1 MKKRNMI
8 AALLCSACLVAG
20 SVNPVFA
27 DASKVVT
34 LGADLTDAQKQTM
47 MKYFNVSSDQ
57 VQVMTITNQD
67 EHNHLDNIAPQEQ
80 IGSHTLSCA
89 YVKPTQSGGIKVR
102 TANLNWVTGNM
113 IATTL
118 STSGV
123 KNCEVVAACPMEV
136 SGTGALTGI
145 QMAYEKA
152 SGEKLDETKTKLANQ
167 EIVTTGELADKVGK
181 NEATTVVNQSKMD
194 VIQNNVQNAD
204 EIQNI
209 VINVAE
215 QNNISVSQDDIDKI
229 VSLLEQIAQQDYN
242 YDDVKETLEQVDANT
257 TGKSSSD
264 DTLDGESSDDTVEVD
279 GDSSDDIVN
288 NVDDSV
294 LGDDVIQ
301 SSTEDPSLE
310 EQTADDSQDTSSET
324 GIPEATDDGTY
335 SSEDES
341 SSDESASD
349 ESASDEN
356 TEESTYDES
365 SSDENTSDE
374 STSDE
379 AATDETETDETTSDE
394 ASSDET
400 ASEGSDQE
408 ESSSDET
415 GIPEATE
422 DTDSSENADSSEET
436 GSAENDTSVLGEE
449 AKNNYDKFVLF
460 VKGEYEGDADSL
472 LAATEDTEA
481 VATVTLDEQTAKSV
495 AQTIEN
501 DYYDILKDGTES
513 YEADGT
519 EKYVSTE
526 LNMMDQKLKKR
537 FGIDASQED
546 TDSTDETAAILA
558 DVTEEDK
565 QTLYKDTMKYL
576 AGLYGENTDPSEESA
591 AE

>member
-57 VQVMTITNQD
+57 VQVMTITNED
-67 EHNHLDNIAPQEQ
+67 EHKHLDNIAPQSQ
-80 IGSHTLSCA
+80 IGSRTLSCA

-194 VIQNNVQNAD
+194 VIQNGVQNAD

-215 QNNISVSQDDIDKI
+215 QNNISISQDDIDRI
-229 VSLLEQIAQQDYN
+229 VSLLGQIAQQDYN

-257 TGKSSSD
+257 TGQASSSD
-264 DTLDGESSDDTVEVD
+264 DTLDGESSDDTVDVD
-279 GDSSDDIVN
+279 EDSSDDIVN
-288 NVDDSV
+288 NVNDSI

-301 SSTEDPSLE
+301 SSTEDPGLE
-310 EQTADDSQDTSSET
+310 KETGADSQDTSNET
-324 GIPEATDDGTY
+324 GIPDATDDGTY
-335 SSEDES
+335 GNEENSDES
-341 SSDESASD
+341 STDESTSDESSTDDSASDESSTD

-356 TEESTYDES
+356 STDDSASDES
-365 SSDENTSDE
+365 STDE
-374 STSDE
+374 SASDE
-379 AATDETETDETTSDE
+379 AA
-394 ASSDET
+394 
-400 ASEGSDQE
+400 
-408 ESSSDET
+408 SDET

-422 DTDSSENADSSEET
+422 DTESSESTDSSDQAD
-436 GSAENDTSVLGEE
+436 SAENDTSVLSEE

-460 VKGEYEGDADSL
+460 VKGEYEGDAESL

-481 VATVTLDEQTAKSV
+481 VATVILDEQTAKSV
-495 AQTIEN
+495 AETVEK

-519 EKYVSTE
+519 EKYQNS
-526 LNMMDQKLKKR
+526 
-537 FGIDASQED
+537 FHG
-546 TDSTDETAAILA
+546 
-558 DVTEEDK
+558 
-565 QTLYKDTMKYL
+565 
-576 AGLYGENTDPSEESA
+576 
-591 AE
+591 

>member
-57 VQVMTITNQD
+57 VQVMTITNED
-67 EHNHLDNIAPQEQ
+67 EHKHLDNIAPQSQ
-80 IGSHTLSCA
+80 IGSRTLSCA

-194 VIQNNVQNAD
+194 VIQNGVQNAD

-215 QNNISVSQDDIDKI
+215 QNNISVSQDDIDRI
-229 VSLLEQIAQQDYN
+229 VSLLKQISQQDYN

-257 TGKSSSD
+257 TGQTSSSD
-264 DTLDGESSDDTVEVD
+264 DTLDGESSDETVDVD
-279 GDSSDDIVN
+279 ADSSDDIVN
-288 NVDDSV
+288 NVNDSI

-301 SSTEDPSLE
+301 SSTEDPGLE
-310 EQTADDSQDTSSET
+310 EETGADSQDTSNET
-324 GIPEATDDGTY
+324 GIPDATDDGTY
-335 SSEDES
+335 SNEESSDES
-341 SSDESASD
+341 STDESTSDENSTDESASD
-349 ESASDEN
+349 E
-356 TEESTYDES
+356 
-365 SSDENTSDE
+365 
-374 STSDE
+374 
-379 AATDETETDETTSDE
+379 AA
-394 ASSDET
+394 
-400 ASEGSDQE
+400 
-408 ESSSDET
+408 SDET

-422 DTDSSENADSSEET
+422 DTESSESTDSSDQAD
-436 GSAENDTSVLGEE
+436 SAENDTSVLGEE

-495 AQTIEN
+495 AETVEK

-519 EKYVSTE
+519 EKYQSTE
-526 LNMMDQKLKKR
+526 LNMMDQKLKKL
-537 FGIDASQED
+537 FSIDSSQED
-546 TDSTDETAAILA
+546 TEATDVTADILA
-558 DVTEEDK
+558 DVPQEDK
-565 QTLYKDTMKYL
+565 QTLYKETMKYL
-576 AGLYGENTDPSEESA
+576 AGLYGENTDSSEEST

>member
-1 MKKRNMI
+1 MI

-57 VQVMTITNQD
+57 VQVMTITNED
-67 EHNHLDNIAPQEQ
+67 EHKHLDNIAPQSQ
-80 IGSHTLSCA
+80 IGSRTLSCA

-194 VIQNNVQNAD
+194 VIQNGVQNAD

-215 QNNISVSQDDIDKI
+215 QNNISISQDDIDRI
-229 VSLLEQIAQQDYN
+229 VSLLGQIAQQDYN

-257 TGKSSSD
+257 TGQASSSD
-264 DTLDGESSDDTVEVD
+264 DTLDGESSDDTVDVD
-279 GDSSDDIVN
+279 EDSSDDIVN
-288 NVDDSV
+288 NVNDSI

-301 SSTEDPSLE
+301 SSTEDPGLE
-310 EQTADDSQDTSSET
+310 KETGADSQDTSNET
-324 GIPEATDDGTY
+324 GIPDATDDGTY
-335 SSEDES
+335 GNEENSDES
-341 SSDESASD
+341 S
-349 ESASDEN
+349 
-356 TEESTYDES
+356 T
-365 SSDENTSDE
+365 DE

-379 AATDETETDETTSDE
+379 SSTDDS
-394 ASSDET
+394 A
-400 ASEGSDQE
+400 
-408 ESSSDET
+408 SDET

-422 DTDSSENADSSEET
+422 DTESSESTDSSDQAD
-436 GSAENDTSVLGEE
+436 SAENDTSVLSEE

-460 VKGEYEGDADSL
+460 VKGEYEGDAESL

-481 VATVTLDEQTAKSV
+481 VATVILDEQTAKSV
-495 AQTIEN
+495 AETVEK

-519 EKYVSTE
+519 EKYQSTE
-526 LNMMDQKLKKR
+526 LNMMDQKLKKL
-537 FGIDASQED
+537 FGIDSSQED
-546 TDSTDETAAILA
+546 TDATDVTAAILA
-558 DVTEEDK
+558 DVPQEDK
-565 QTLYKDTMKYL
+565 QTLYKETMKYL
-576 AGLYGENTDPSEESA
+576 AGLYGENTDASEEST

>member
-1 MKKRNMI
+1 MI

-34 LGADLTDAQKQTM
+34 LGADLTDTQKQTM

-57 VQVMTITNQD
+57 VQVMTITNED
-67 EHNHLDNIAPQEQ
+67 EHKHLDNIAPQSQ
-80 IGSHTLSCA
+80 IGSRTLSCA

-194 VIQNNVQNAD
+194 VIQNGVQNAD

-215 QNNISVSQDDIDKI
+215 QNNISISQDDIDRI
-229 VSLLEQIAQQDYN
+229 VSLLGQIAQQDYN

-257 TGKSSSD
+257 TGQASSSD
-264 DTLDGESSDDTVEVD
+264 DTLDGESSDDTVDVD
-279 GDSSDDIVN
+279 EDSSDDIVN
-288 NVDDSV
+288 NVNDSI

-301 SSTEDPSLE
+301 SSTEDPGLE
-310 EQTADDSQDTSSET
+310 KETGADSQDTSNET
-324 GIPEATDDGTY
+324 GIPDATDDGTY
-335 SSEDES
+335 SNEENSDES
-341 SSDESASD
+341 S
-349 ESASDEN
+349 
-356 TEESTYDES
+356 T
-365 SSDENTSDE
+365 DE

-379 AATDETETDETTSDE
+379 SSTDDSASDESSTDES
-394 ASSDET
+394 A
-400 ASEGSDQE
+400 
-408 ESSSDET
+408 SDET

-422 DTDSSENADSSEET
+422 DTESSESTDSSDQAD
-436 GSAENDTSVLGEE
+436 SAENDTSVLSEE

-472 LAATEDTEA
+472 LAATEDTET

-495 AQTIEN
+495 AETVEK

-519 EKYVSTE
+519 EKYQSTE
-526 LNMMDQKLKKR
+526 LNMMDQKLKKL
-537 FGIDASQED
+537 FGIDSSQED
-546 TDSTDETAAILA
+546 TDVTDVTAAILA
-558 DVTEEDK
+558 DVPQEDK
-565 QTLYKDTMKYL
+565 QTLYKETMKYL
-576 AGLYGENTDPSEESA
+576 AGLYGENTDASEESA

>member
-57 VQVMTITNQD
+57 VQVMTITNED
-67 EHNHLDNIAPQEQ
+67 EHKHLDNIAPQSQ
-80 IGSHTLSCA
+80 IGSRTLSCA

-194 VIQNNVQNAD
+194 VIQNGVQNAD

-215 QNNISVSQDDIDKI
+215 QNNISVSQDDIDRI
-229 VSLLEQIAQQDYN
+229 VSLLKQISQQDYN

-257 TGKSSSD
+257 TGQTSSSD
-264 DTLDGESSDDTVEVD
+264 DTLDGESSDETVDVD
-279 GDSSDDIVN
+279 ADSSDDIVN
-288 NVDDSV
+288 NVNDSI

-301 SSTEDPSLE
+301 SSTEDPGLE
-310 EQTADDSQDTSSET
+310 EETGADSQDTSNET
-324 GIPEATDDGTY
+324 GIPEAKEDTE
-335 SSEDES
+335 SSES
-341 SSDESASD
+341 
-349 ESASDEN
+349 
-356 TEESTYDES
+356 
-365 SSDENTSDE
+365 
-374 STSDE
+374 
-379 AATDETETDETTSDE
+379 
-394 ASSDET
+394 
-400 ASEGSDQE
+400 
-408 ESSSDET
+408 
-415 GIPEATE
+415 
-422 DTDSSENADSSEET
+422 TDSSDQAD
-436 GSAENDTSVLGEE
+436 SAENDTSVLSEE

-495 AQTIEN
+495 AETVKK

-519 EKYVSTE
+519 EKYQSTE
-526 LNMMDQKLKKR
+526 LNMMDQKLKKL
-537 FGIDASQED
+537 FSIDSSQED
-546 TDSTDETAAILA
+546 TEATDVTAAILA
-558 DVTEEDK
+558 DVPQEDK
-565 QTLYKDTMKYL
+565 QTLYKETMKYL
-576 AGLYGENTDPSEESA
+576 AGLYGENTDSSEESA

>member
-1 MKKRNMI
+1 MI

-57 VQVMTITNQD
+57 VQVMTITNED
-67 EHNHLDNIAPQEQ
+67 EHKHLDNIAPQSQ
-80 IGSHTLSCA
+80 IGSRTLSCA

-194 VIQNNVQNAD
+194 VIQNGVQNAD

-215 QNNISVSQDDIDKI
+215 QNNISISQDDIDRI
-229 VSLLEQIAQQDYN
+229 VSLLGQIAQQDYN

-257 TGKSSSD
+257 TGQASSSD
-264 DTLDGESSDDTVEVD
+264 DTLDGESSDDTVDVD
-279 GDSSDDIVN
+279 EDSSDDIVN
-288 NVDDSV
+288 NVNDSI

-301 SSTEDPSLE
+301 SSTEDPGLE
-310 EQTADDSQDTSSET
+310 KETGADSQDTSNET
-324 GIPEATDDGTY
+324 GIPDATDDGTY
-335 SSEDES
+335 GNEENSDES
-341 SSDESASD
+341 STDESTSDESSTDDSASDESSTD

-356 TEESTYDES
+356 STDDSASDES
-365 SSDENTSDE
+365 STDE
-374 STSDE
+374 SASDE
-379 AATDETETDETTSDE
+379 AA
-394 ASSDET
+394 
-400 ASEGSDQE
+400 
-408 ESSSDET
+408 SDET

-422 DTDSSENADSSEET
+422 DTESSESTDSSDQAD
-436 GSAENDTSVLGEE
+436 SAENDTSVLSEE

-460 VKGEYEGDADSL
+460 VKGEYEGDAESL

-481 VATVTLDEQTAKSV
+481 VATVILDEQTAKSV
-495 AQTIEN
+495 AETVEK

-519 EKYVSTE
+519 EKYQSTE
-526 LNMMDQKLKKR
+526 LNMMDQKLKKL
-537 FGIDASQED
+537 FGIDSSQDD
-546 TDSTDETAAILA
+546 TDATDVAAAILA
-558 DVTEEDK
+558 DVPQEDK
-565 QTLYKDTMKYL
+565 QTLYKETMKYL
-576 AGLYGENTDPSEESA
+576 AGLYGENTDASEESA

>member
-1 MKKRNMI
+1 MI

-57 VQVMTITNQD
+57 VQVMTITNED
-67 EHNHLDNIAPQEQ
+67 EHKHLDNIAPQSQ
-80 IGSHTLSCA
+80 IGSRTLSCA

-194 VIQNNVQNAD
+194 VIQNGVQNAD

-215 QNNISVSQDDIDKI
+215 QNNISISQDDIDRI
-229 VSLLEQIAQQDYN
+229 VSLLGQIAQQDYN

-257 TGKSSSD
+257 TGQASSSD
-264 DTLDGESSDDTVEVD
+264 DTLDGESSDDTVDVD
-279 GDSSDDIVN
+279 EDSSDDIVN
-288 NVDDSV
+288 NVNDSI

-301 SSTEDPSLE
+301 SSTEDPGLE
-310 EQTADDSQDTSSET
+310 KETGADSQDTSNET
-324 GIPEATDDGTY
+324 GIPDATEDGTY
-335 SSEDES
+335 GNEENSDES
-341 SSDESASD
+341 STD

-356 TEESTYDES
+356 STDDS
-365 SSDENTSDE
+365 
-374 STSDE
+374 
-379 AATDETETDETTSDE
+379 A
-394 ASSDET
+394 
-400 ASEGSDQE
+400 
-408 ESSSDET
+408 SDET

-422 DTDSSENADSSEET
+422 DTESSESTDSSDQAD
-436 GSAENDTSVLGEE
+436 SAENDTSVLSEE

-481 VATVTLDEQTAKSV
+481 VATVILDEQTAKSV
-495 AQTIEN
+495 AETVEK

-519 EKYVSTE
+519 EKYQSTE
-526 LNMMDQKLKKR
+526 LNMMDQKLKKL
-537 FGIDASQED
+537 FGIDSSQDD
-546 TDSTDETAAILA
+546 TDDTDATDVAATILA
-558 DVTEEDK
+558 DVPQEDK
-565 QTLYKDTMKYL
+565 QTLYKETMKYL
-576 AGLYGENTDPSEESA
+576 AGLYSENTDASEESA

>member
-57 VQVMTITNQD
+57 VQVMTITNED
-67 EHNHLDNIAPQEQ
+67 EHKHLDNIAPQSQ
-80 IGSHTLSCA
+80 IGSRTLSCA

-181 NEATTVVNQSKMD
+181 NKATTVVNQSKMD
-194 VIQNNVQNAD
+194 VIQNGVQNAD

-215 QNNISVSQDDIDKI
+215 QNNISVSQDDIDRI
-229 VSLLEQIAQQDYN
+229 VSLLKQISQQDYN

-257 TGKSSSD
+257 TGQTSSSD
-264 DTLDGESSDDTVEVD
+264 DTLDGESSDETVDVD
-279 GDSSDDIVN
+279 ADSSDDIVN
-288 NVDDSV
+288 NVNDSI

-301 SSTEDPSLE
+301 SSTEDPGLE
-310 EQTADDSQDTSSET
+310 EETGADSQDTSNET
-324 GIPEATDDGTY
+324 GIPDATDDGTY
-335 SSEDES
+335 SNEESSDES
-341 SSDESASD
+341 STDESASD
-349 ESASDEN
+349 ESSTDESASDEN
-356 TEESTYDES
+356 STEDSASDES
-365 SSDENTSDE
+365 STDE

-379 AATDETETDETTSDE
+379 AA
-394 ASSDET
+394 
-400 ASEGSDQE
+400 
-408 ESSSDET
+408 SDET

-422 DTDSSENADSSEET
+422 DTESSESTEGSDQAD
-436 GSAENDTSVLGEE
+436 SAENDTSVLSEE

-495 AQTIEN
+495 AETVEK

-519 EKYVSTE
+519 EKYQSTE
-526 LNMMDQKLKKR
+526 LNMMDQKLKKL
-537 FGIDASQED
+537 FGIDSSQEATEA
-546 TDSTDETAAILA
+546 TDVTAAILA
-558 DVTEEDK
+558 DVPQEDK
-565 QTLYKDTMKYL
+565 QTLYKETMKYL
-576 AGLYGENTDPSEESA
+576 AGLYGENTDSSEESA

>member
-1 MKKRNMI
+1 MI

-57 VQVMTITNQD
+57 VQVMTITNED
-67 EHNHLDNIAPQEQ
+67 EHKHLDNIAPQSQ
-80 IGSHTLSCA
+80 IGSRTLSCA

-194 VIQNNVQNAD
+194 VIQNGVQNAD

-215 QNNISVSQDDIDKI
+215 QNNISVSQDDIDRI
-229 VSLLEQIAQQDYN
+229 VSLLGQIAQQDYN

-257 TGKSSSD
+257 TGQASSSD
-264 DTLDGESSDDTVEVD
+264 DTLDGESSDDTVDVD
-279 GDSSDDIVN
+279 ADSSDDIVN
-288 NVDDSV
+288 NVNDSI

-301 SSTEDPSLE
+301 SSTEDPGLE
-310 EQTADDSQDTSSET
+310 KETGADSQDTSNET
-324 GIPEATDDGTY
+324 GIPDATDDGTY
-335 SSEDES
+335 GNEENSDES
-341 SSDESASD
+341 S
-349 ESASDEN
+349 
-356 TEESTYDES
+356 T
-365 SSDENTSDE
+365 DE

-379 AATDETETDETTSDE
+379 SSTDDSASDE
-394 ASSDET
+394 SSTDDS
-400 ASEGSDQE
+400 A
-408 ESSSDET
+408 SDET

-422 DTDSSENADSSEET
+422 DTESSESTDSSDQAD
-436 GSAENDTSVLGEE
+436 SAENDTSVLSEE

-495 AQTIEN
+495 AETVEK

-519 EKYVSTE
+519 EKYQSTE
-526 LNMMDQKLKKR
+526 LNMMDQKLKKL
-537 FGIDASQED
+537 FGIDSSQED
-546 TDSTDETAAILA
+546 TEATDVTAAILA
-558 DVTEEDK
+558 DVPQEDK
-565 QTLYKDTMKYL
+565 QTLYKETMKYL
-576 AGLYGENTDPSEESA
+576 AGLYGENTDSSEESA

>member
-57 VQVMTITNQD
+57 VQVMTITNED
-67 EHNHLDNIAPQEQ
+67 EHKHLDNIAPQSQ
-80 IGSHTLSCA
+80 IGSRTLSCA

-194 VIQNNVQNAD
+194 VIQNGVQNAD

-215 QNNISVSQDDIDKI
+215 QNNISVSQDDIDRI
-229 VSLLEQIAQQDYN
+229 VSLLKQISQQDYN

-257 TGKSSSD
+257 TGQTSSSD
-264 DTLDGESSDDTVEVD
+264 DTLDGESSDETVDVD
-279 GDSSDDIVN
+279 ADSSDDIVN
-288 NVDDSV
+288 NVNDSI

-301 SSTEDPSLE
+301 SSTEDPGLE
-310 EQTADDSQDTSSET
+310 EETGADSQDTSNET
-324 GIPEATDDGTY
+324 GIPEAKEDTE
-335 SSEDES
+335 SSES
-341 SSDESASD
+341 
-349 ESASDEN
+349 
-356 TEESTYDES
+356 
-365 SSDENTSDE
+365 
-374 STSDE
+374 
-379 AATDETETDETTSDE
+379 
-394 ASSDET
+394 
-400 ASEGSDQE
+400 
-408 ESSSDET
+408 
-415 GIPEATE
+415 
-422 DTDSSENADSSEET
+422 TDSSDQAD
-436 GSAENDTSVLGEE
+436 SAENDTSVLSEE

-472 LAATEDTEA
+472 LATTEDTEA

-495 AQTIEN
+495 AETVEK

-519 EKYVSTE
+519 EKYQSTE
-526 LNMMDQKLKKR
+526 LNMMDQKLKKL
-537 FGIDASQED
+537 FSIDSSQED
-546 TDSTDETAAILA
+546 TEATDVTAAILA
-558 DVTEEDK
+558 DVPQEDK
-565 QTLYKDTMKYL
+565 QTLYKETMKYL
-576 AGLYGENTDPSEESA
+576 AGLYGENTDSSEESA

>member
-57 VQVMTITNQD
+57 VQVMTITNED
-67 EHNHLDNIAPQEQ
+67 EHKHLDNIAPQSQ
-80 IGSHTLSCA
+80 IGSRTLSCA

-194 VIQNNVQNAD
+194 VIQNGVQNAD

-215 QNNISVSQDDIDKI
+215 QNNISISQDDIDRI
-229 VSLLEQIAQQDYN
+229 VSLLGQIAQQDYN

-257 TGKSSSD
+257 TGQASSSD
-264 DTLDGESSDDTVEVD
+264 DTLDGESSDDTVDVD
-279 GDSSDDIVN
+279 EDSSDDIVN
-288 NVDDSV
+288 NVNDSI

-301 SSTEDPSLE
+301 SSTEDPGLE
-310 EQTADDSQDTSSET
+310 KETGADSQDTSNET
-324 GIPEATDDGTY
+324 GIPDATDDGTY
-335 SSEDES
+335 GNEENSDES
-341 SSDESASD
+341 STDESTSDESSTDDSASDESSTD

-356 TEESTYDES
+356 STDDSASDES
-365 SSDENTSDE
+365 STDE
-374 STSDE
+374 SASDE
-379 AATDETETDETTSDE
+379 AA
-394 ASSDET
+394 
-400 ASEGSDQE
+400 
-408 ESSSDET
+408 SDET

-422 DTDSSENADSSEET
+422 DTESSESTDSSDQAD
-436 GSAENDTSVLGEE
+436 SAENDTSVLSEE

-460 VKGEYEGDADSL
+460 VKGEYEGDAESL
-472 LAATEDTEA
+472 LAATEDTEV
-481 VATVTLDEQTAKSV
+481 VATVILDEQTAKSV
-495 AQTIEN
+495 AETVEK

-519 EKYVSTE
+519 EKYQSTE
-526 LNMMDQKLKKR
+526 LNMMDQKLKKL
-537 FGIDASQED
+537 FGIDSSQDD
-546 TDSTDETAAILA
+546 TDATDVAAAILA
-558 DVTEEDK
+558 DVPQEDK
-565 QTLYKDTMKYL
+565 QTLYKETMKYL
-576 AGLYGENTDPSEESA
+576 AGLYGENTDASEESA

>member
-1 MKKRNMI
+1 MI

-57 VQVMTITNQD
+57 VQVMTITNED
-67 EHNHLDNIAPQEQ
+67 EHKHLDNIAPQSQ
-80 IGSHTLSCA
+80 IGSRTLSCA

-194 VIQNNVQNAD
+194 VIQNGVQNVD

-215 QNNISVSQDDIDKI
+215 QNNISVSQDDIDRI
-229 VSLLEQIAQQDYN
+229 VSLLKQISQQDYN

-257 TGKSSSD
+257 TGQTSSSD
-264 DTLDGESSDDTVEVD
+264 DTLDGESSDETVDVD
-279 GDSSDDIVN
+279 ADSSDDIVN
-288 NVDDSV
+288 NVNDSI

-301 SSTEDPSLE
+301 SSTEDPGLE
-310 EQTADDSQDTSSET
+310 EETGADSQDTSNET
-324 GIPEATDDGTY
+324 GIPEAKEDTE
-335 SSEDES
+335 SSES
-341 SSDESASD
+341 
-349 ESASDEN
+349 
-356 TEESTYDES
+356 
-365 SSDENTSDE
+365 
-374 STSDE
+374 
-379 AATDETETDETTSDE
+379 
-394 ASSDET
+394 
-400 ASEGSDQE
+400 
-408 ESSSDET
+408 
-415 GIPEATE
+415 
-422 DTDSSENADSSEET
+422 TDSSDQAD
-436 GSAENDTSVLGEE
+436 SAENDTSVLSEE

-495 AQTIEN
+495 AETVEK

-519 EKYVSTE
+519 EKYQSTE
-526 LNMMDQKLKKR
+526 LNMMDQKLKKL
-537 FGIDASQED
+537 FGIDSSQED
-546 TDSTDETAAILA
+546 TEATDVTAAILA
-558 DVTEEDK
+558 DVPQEDK
-565 QTLYKDTMKYL
+565 QTLYKETMKYL
-576 AGLYGENTDPSEESA
+576 AGLYGENTDSSEESA

>member
-1 MKKRNMI
+1 MI

-57 VQVMTITNQD
+57 VQVMTIINED
-67 EHNHLDNIAPQEQ
+67 EHKHLDNIAPQSQ
-80 IGSHTLSCA
+80 IGSRTLSCA

-194 VIQNNVQNAD
+194 VIQNGVQNAD

-215 QNNISVSQDDIDKI
+215 QNNISISQDDIDRI
-229 VSLLEQIAQQDYN
+229 VSLLGQIAQQDYN

-257 TGKSSSD
+257 TGQASSSD
-264 DTLDGESSDDTVEVD
+264 DTLDGESSDDTVDVD
-279 GDSSDDIVN
+279 EDSSDDIVN
-288 NVDDSV
+288 NVNDSI

-301 SSTEDPSLE
+301 SSTEDPGLE
-310 EQTADDSQDTSSET
+310 KETGADSQDTSNET
-324 GIPEATDDGTY
+324 GIPDATDDGTY
-335 SSEDES
+335 GNEENSDES
-341 SSDESASD
+341 STDESTSDESSTDDSASDESSTDESASD
-349 ESASDEN
+349 E
-356 TEESTYDES
+356 
-365 SSDENTSDE
+365 
-374 STSDE
+374 
-379 AATDETETDETTSDE
+379 AA
-394 ASSDET
+394 
-400 ASEGSDQE
+400 
-408 ESSSDET
+408 SDET

-422 DTDSSENADSSEET
+422 DTESSESTDSSDQAD
-436 GSAENDTSVLGEE
+436 SAENDTSVLSEE

-460 VKGEYEGDADSL
+460 VKGEYEGDAESL

-481 VATVTLDEQTAKSV
+481 VATVILDEQTAKSV
-495 AQTIEN
+495 AETVEK

-519 EKYVSTE
+519 EKYQSTE
-526 LNMMDQKLKKR
+526 LNMMDQKLKKL
-537 FGIDASQED
+537 FGIDSSQD
-546 TDSTDETAAILA
+546 ATDATDVTATILA
-558 DVTEEDK
+558 DVPQEDK
-565 QTLYKDTMKYL
+565 QTLYKETMNYL
-576 AGLYGENTDPSEESA
+576 AGLYGENTDASEESA

>member
-34 LGADLTDAQKQTM
+34 LGADLTDTQKQTM

-57 VQVMTITNQD
+57 VQVMTITNED
-67 EHNHLDNIAPQEQ
+67 EHKHLDNIAPQSQ
-80 IGSHTLSCA
+80 IGSRTLSCA

-194 VIQNNVQNAD
+194 VIQNGVQNAD

-215 QNNISVSQDDIDKI
+215 QNNISVSQDDIDRI
-229 VSLLEQIAQQDYN
+229 VSLLKQISQQDYN

-257 TGKSSSD
+257 TGQASSSD
-264 DTLDGESSDDTVEVD
+264 DTLDGESSDDTVDVD
-279 GDSSDDIVN
+279 ADSSDDIVN
-288 NVDDSV
+288 NVNDSI

-301 SSTEDPSLE
+301 SSTEDPGLE
-310 EQTADDSQDTSSET
+310 KETGADSQDTSNET
-324 GIPEATDDGTY
+324 GIPDATDDGTY
-335 SSEDES
+335 GNEENSDES
-341 SSDESASD
+341 S
-349 ESASDEN
+349 
-356 TEESTYDES
+356 T
-365 SSDENTSDE
+365 DE

-379 AATDETETDETTSDE
+379 SSTDDSASDE
-394 ASSDET
+394 SSTDDS
-400 ASEGSDQE
+400 A
-408 ESSSDET
+408 SDET

-422 DTDSSENADSSEET
+422 DTESSESTDSSDQAD
-436 GSAENDTSVLGEE
+436 SAENDTSVLSEE

-495 AQTIEN
+495 AETVEK

-519 EKYVSTE
+519 EKYQSTE
-526 LNMMDQKLKKR
+526 LNMMDQKLKKL
-537 FGIDASQED
+537 FSIDSSQED
-546 TDSTDETAAILA
+546 TEATDVTPAILA
-558 DVTEEDK
+558 DVPQEDK
-565 QTLYKDTMKYL
+565 QTLYKETMKYL
-576 AGLYGENTDPSEESA
+576 AGLYGENTDSSEESA

>member
-8 AALLCSACLVAG
+8 AALLCSVCLVAG

-34 LGADLTDAQKQTM
+34 LGADLTDTQKQTM

-57 VQVMTITNQD
+57 VQVMTITNED
-67 EHNHLDNIAPQEQ
+67 EHKHLDNIAPQSQ
-80 IGSHTLSCA
+80 IGSRTLSCA

-194 VIQNNVQNAD
+194 VIQNGVQNAD

-215 QNNISVSQDDIDKI
+215 QNNISVSQDDIDRI
-229 VSLLEQIAQQDYN
+229 VSLLKQISQQDYN

-257 TGKSSSD
+257 TGQASSSD
-264 DTLDGESSDDTVEVD
+264 DTLDGESSDDTVDVD
-279 GDSSDDIVN
+279 ADSSDDIVN
-288 NVDDSV
+288 NVNDSI

-301 SSTEDPSLE
+301 SSTEDPGLE
-310 EQTADDSQDTSSET
+310 EETGADSQDTSNET
-324 GIPEATDDGTY
+324 GIPEAKEDTE
-335 SSEDES
+335 SSES
-341 SSDESASD
+341 
-349 ESASDEN
+349 
-356 TEESTYDES
+356 
-365 SSDENTSDE
+365 
-374 STSDE
+374 
-379 AATDETETDETTSDE
+379 
-394 ASSDET
+394 
-400 ASEGSDQE
+400 
-408 ESSSDET
+408 
-415 GIPEATE
+415 
-422 DTDSSENADSSEET
+422 TDSSDQAD
-436 GSAENDTSVLGEE
+436 SAENDTSVLSEE

-495 AQTIEN
+495 AETVEK

-519 EKYVSTE
+519 EKYQSTE
-526 LNMMDQKLKKR
+526 LNMMDQKLKKL
-537 FGIDASQED
+537 FSIDSSQED
-546 TDSTDETAAILA
+546 TEATDVTAAILA
-558 DVTEEDK
+558 DVPQEDK
-565 QTLYKDTMKYL
+565 QTLYKETMKYL
-576 AGLYGENTDPSEESA
+576 AGLYGENTDSSEESA

>member
-57 VQVMTITNQD
+57 VQVMTITNED
-67 EHNHLDNIAPQEQ
+67 EHKHLDNIAPQSQ
-80 IGSHTLSCA
+80 IGSRTLSCA

-194 VIQNNVQNAD
+194 VIQNGVQNVD

-215 QNNISVSQDDIDKI
+215 QNNISVSQDDIDRI
-229 VSLLEQIAQQDYN
+229 VSLLKQISQQDYN

-257 TGKSSSD
+257 TGQTSSSD
-264 DTLDGESSDDTVEVD
+264 DTLDGESSDETVDVD
-279 GDSSDDIVN
+279 ADSSDDIVN
-288 NVDDSV
+288 NVNDSI

-301 SSTEDPSLE
+301 SSTEDPGLE
-310 EQTADDSQDTSSET
+310 EETGADSQDTSNET
-324 GIPEATDDGTY
+324 GIPEAKEDTE
-335 SSEDES
+335 SSES
-341 SSDESASD
+341 
-349 ESASDEN
+349 
-356 TEESTYDES
+356 
-365 SSDENTSDE
+365 
-374 STSDE
+374 
-379 AATDETETDETTSDE
+379 
-394 ASSDET
+394 
-400 ASEGSDQE
+400 
-408 ESSSDET
+408 
-415 GIPEATE
+415 
-422 DTDSSENADSSEET
+422 TDSSDQAD
-436 GSAENDTSVLGEE
+436 SAENDTSVLSEE

-495 AQTIEN
+495 AETVEK

-519 EKYVSTE
+519 EKYQSTE
-526 LNMMDQKLKKR
+526 LNIMDQKLKKL
-537 FGIDASQED
+537 FSIDSSQED
-546 TDSTDETAAILA
+546 TEATDVTAAILA
-558 DVTEEDK
+558 DVPQEDK
-565 QTLYKDTMKYL
+565 QTLYKETMKYL
-576 AGLYGENTDPSEESA
+576 AGLYGENTDSSEESA

>member
-57 VQVMTITNQD
+57 VQVMTITNED
-67 EHNHLDNIAPQEQ
+67 EHKHLDNIAPQSQ
-80 IGSHTLSCA
+80 IGSRTLSCA

-194 VIQNNVQNAD
+194 VIQNGVQNAD

-215 QNNISVSQDDIDKI
+215 QNNISVSQDDIDRI
-229 VSLLEQIAQQDYN
+229 VSLLKQISQQDYN

-257 TGKSSSD
+257 TGQTSSSD
-264 DTLDGESSDDTVEVD
+264 DTLDGESSDETVDVD
-279 GDSSDDIVN
+279 ADSSDDIVN
-288 NVDDSV
+288 NVNDSI

-301 SSTEDPSLE
+301 SSTEDPGLE
-310 EQTADDSQDTSSET
+310 EETGADSQDTSNET
-324 GIPEATDDGTY
+324 GIPDATDDGTY
-335 SSEDES
+335 GNEESSDES
-341 SSDESASD
+341 STDESTSDESSTDESASD
-349 ESASDEN
+349 E
-356 TEESTYDES
+356 
-365 SSDENTSDE
+365 
-374 STSDE
+374 
-379 AATDETETDETTSDE
+379 AA
-394 ASSDET
+394 
-400 ASEGSDQE
+400 
-408 ESSSDET
+408 SDET
-415 GIPEATE
+415 GIPEAKEDTE
-422 DTDSSENADSSEET
+422 SSESTDSSDQAD
-436 GSAENDTSVLGEE
+436 SAENDTSVLSEE

-495 AQTIEN
+495 AETVEK

-519 EKYVSTE
+519 EKYQSTE
-526 LNMMDQKLKKR
+526 LNMMDQKLKKL
-537 FGIDASQED
+537 FSIDSSQED
-546 TDSTDETAAILA
+546 TEATDVTAAILA
-558 DVTEEDK
+558 DVPQEDK
-565 QTLYKDTMKYL
+565 QTLYKETMKYL
-576 AGLYGENTDPSEESA
+576 AGLYGENTDSSEESA

>member
-1 MKKRNMI
+1 MI

-57 VQVMTITNQD
+57 VQVMTITNED
-67 EHNHLDNIAPQEQ
+67 EHKHLDNIAPQSQ
-80 IGSHTLSCA
+80 IGSRTLSCA

-194 VIQNNVQNAD
+194 VIQNGVQNAD

-215 QNNISVSQDDIDKI
+215 QNNISVSQDDIDRI
-229 VSLLEQIAQQDYN
+229 VSLLKQISQQDYN

-257 TGKSSSD
+257 TGQTSSSD
-264 DTLDGESSDDTVEVD
+264 DTLDGESSDETVDVD
-279 GDSSDDIVN
+279 ADSSDDIVN
-288 NVDDSV
+288 NVNDSI

-301 SSTEDPSLE
+301 SSTEDPGLE
-310 EQTADDSQDTSSET
+310 EETGADSQDTSNET
-324 GIPEATDDGTY
+324 GIPEAKEDTE
-335 SSEDES
+335 SSES
-341 SSDESASD
+341 
-349 ESASDEN
+349 
-356 TEESTYDES
+356 
-365 SSDENTSDE
+365 
-374 STSDE
+374 
-379 AATDETETDETTSDE
+379 
-394 ASSDET
+394 
-400 ASEGSDQE
+400 
-408 ESSSDET
+408 
-415 GIPEATE
+415 
-422 DTDSSENADSSEET
+422 TDSSDQAD
-436 GSAENDTSVLGEE
+436 SAENDTSVLSEE

-495 AQTIEN
+495 AETVEK

-519 EKYVSTE
+519 EKYQSTE
-526 LNMMDQKLKKR
+526 LNMMDQKLKKL
-537 FGIDASQED
+537 FSIDSSQED
-546 TDSTDETAAILA
+546 TEATDVTAAILA
-558 DVTEEDK
+558 DVPQEDK
-565 QTLYKDTMKYL
+565 QTLYKETMKYL
-576 AGLYGENTDPSEESA
+576 AGLYGENTDSSEESA

>member
-57 VQVMTITNQD
+57 VQVMTITNED
-67 EHNHLDNIAPQEQ
+67 EHKHLDNIAPQSQ
-80 IGSHTLSCA
+80 IGSRTLSCA

-194 VIQNNVQNAD
+194 VIQNGVQNAD

-215 QNNISVSQDDIDKI
+215 QNNISISQDDIDRI
-229 VSLLEQIAQQDYN
+229 VSLLGQIAQQDYN

-257 TGKSSSD
+257 TGQASSSD
-264 DTLDGESSDDTVEVD
+264 DTLDGESSDDTVDVD
-279 GDSSDDIVN
+279 EDSSDDIVN
-288 NVDDSV
+288 NVNDSI

-301 SSTEDPSLE
+301 SSTEDPGLE
-310 EQTADDSQDTSSET
+310 KETGADSQDTSNET
-324 GIPEATDDGTY
+324 GIPDATDDGTY
-335 SSEDES
+335 GNEENSDES
-341 SSDESASD
+341 STDESTSDESSTDESASD
-349 ESASDEN
+349 E
-356 TEESTYDES
+356 
-365 SSDENTSDE
+365 
-374 STSDE
+374 
-379 AATDETETDETTSDE
+379 AA
-394 ASSDET
+394 
-400 ASEGSDQE
+400 
-408 ESSSDET
+408 SDET

-422 DTDSSENADSSEET
+422 DTESSESTDSSDQAD
-436 GSAENDTSVLGEE
+436 SAENDTSVLSEE

-460 VKGEYEGDADSL
+460 VKGEYEGDAESL

-481 VATVTLDEQTAKSV
+481 VATVILDEQTAKSV
-495 AQTIEN
+495 AETVEK

-519 EKYVSTE
+519 EKYQSTE
-526 LNMMDQKLKKR
+526 LNMMDQKLKKL
-537 FGIDASQED
+537 FGIDSSQDD
-546 TDSTDETAAILA
+546 TDATDVAAAILA
-558 DVTEEDK
+558 DVPQEDK
-565 QTLYKDTMKYL
+565 QTLYKETMKYL
-576 AGLYGENTDPSEESA
+576 AGLYGENTDASEESA

>member
-1 MKKRNMI
+1 MI

-57 VQVMTITNQD
+57 VQVMTITNED
-67 EHNHLDNIAPQEQ
+67 EHKHLDNIAPQSQ
-80 IGSHTLSCA
+80 IGSRTLSCA

-194 VIQNNVQNAD
+194 VIQNGVQNAD

-229 VSLLEQIAQQDYN
+229 VSLLKQISQQDYN

-257 TGKSSSD
+257 TGQASSSD
-264 DTLDGESSDDTVEVD
+264 DTLDGESSDDTVDVD
-279 GDSSDDIVN
+279 GDSADDIVN
-288 NVDDSV
+288 NVNDSI

-301 SSTEDPSLE
+301 SSTEDPGLE
-310 EQTADDSQDTSSET
+310 KETGADSQDTSNET
-324 GIPEATDDGTY
+324 GIPDATDDGTY
-335 SSEDES
+335 SNEESTDES
-341 SSDESASD
+341 STDESASD
-349 ESASDEN
+349 ESTSDENSTDESASDESG
-356 TEESTYDES
+356 TDESASDES
-365 SSDENTSDE
+365 STDE

-379 AATDETETDETTSDE
+379 SSTDES
-394 ASSDET
+394 ASDET
-400 ASEGSDQE
+400 A
-408 ESSSDET
+408 SDET

-422 DTDSSENADSSEET
+422 DTDSSDQAD
-436 GSAENDTSVLGEE
+436 SAENDTSVLSEE

-481 VATVTLDEQTAKSV
+481 VATVTLDEQTAKNV
-495 AQTIEN
+495 AETVEK

-519 EKYVSTE
+519 EKYQSTE
-526 LNMMDQKLKKR
+526 LNMMDQKLKKL
-537 FGIDASQED
+537 FDIDSSQDD
-546 TDSTDETAAILA
+546 TDTTDVTAAILA
-558 DVTEEDK
+558 DVPQEDK
-565 QTLYKDTMKYL
+565 QTLYKETMKYL
-576 AGLYGENTDPSEESA
+576 AGLYGENTDSSEESA